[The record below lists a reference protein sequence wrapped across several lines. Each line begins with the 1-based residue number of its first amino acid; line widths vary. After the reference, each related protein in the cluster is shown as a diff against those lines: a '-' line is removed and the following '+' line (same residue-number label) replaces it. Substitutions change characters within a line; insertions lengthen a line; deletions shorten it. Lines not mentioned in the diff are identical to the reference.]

1 MLMKDIIVKAL
12 SKEVK
17 LSKEEIEKLIEI
29 PSSSELG
36 DYAFPC
42 FSLAKEMKKN
52 PVHIAKEIA
61 RKINLKEFEKI
72 EERGPYVNFFIDRK
86 SLALD
91 TISQII
97 KEKEK
102 YGSSKEGKGKNI
114 VLDMSSPNIAKPF
127 GIGHLRST
135 IIGNSL
141 AEIFSF
147 LGYNPIKINYLG
159 DWGTQFGK
167 MIVGWKL
174 KGNKKK
180 LEKEPIKHMLELY
193 VLGNDEEYDEEARE
207 WFKKLESHD
216 KEAIS
221 LWKMFKSLSIKEFD
235 KIYSLLNIK
244 FDVISGES
252 FYNNKM
258 DRAIEELE
266 DKNLLVPSE
275 GADIV
280 NLDNYNLG
288 RCLIRKSDG
297 ATLYA
302 TRDLTAAID
311 RYEQY
316 KFYKMIYEVGQE
328 QKLHFNQVFK
338 ILELLGYPWAKDCI
352 HVYHGL
358 YLGKDGKKF
367 ATRQGKTVFMNEIL
381 DETISLAK
389 KEIQKRE
396 KVSAAE
402 LNKRAK
408 AIALAAIFYGD
419 LKNYRVNDMVFD
431 IKKFISFEGDTGPYL
446 LYSYARARSI
456 LRKAN
461 YEQKRLK
468 IREIEENEKQLI
480 GELARF
486 SEVIKNARDNLSP
499 NVIANYAYH
508 LSQKFNEFYHTNK
521 VIGTSEEQFRLS
533 LVDAFS
539 IVLKDALS
547 LLGISAIEK
556 M

>member
-1 MLMKDIIVKAL
+1 MKDIIVKAL

-147 LGYNPIKINYLG
+147 LGYNPVKINYLG

>member
-1 MLMKDIIVKAL
+1 
-12 SKEVK
+12 
-17 LSKEEIEKLIEI
+17 
-29 PSSSELG
+29 
-36 DYAFPC
+36 
-42 FSLAKEMKKN
+42 
-52 PVHIAKEIA
+52 
-61 RKINLKEFEKI
+61 
-72 EERGPYVNFFIDRK
+72 
-86 SLALD
+86 
-91 TISQII
+91 
-97 KEKEK
+97 
-102 YGSSKEGKGKNI
+102 
-114 VLDMSSPNIAKPF
+114 
-127 GIGHLRST
+127 
-135 IIGNSL
+135 
-141 AEIFSF
+141 
-147 LGYNPIKINYLG
+147 
-159 DWGTQFGK
+159 